1 MAPKY
6 SVKFLCGN
14 CNKRGSMVIAKGLVL
29 KTQRCPKCNNKT
41 LLTR

>member
-6 SVKFLCGN
+6 STKFLCGN
-14 CNKRGSMVIAKGLVL
+14 CNKKGTIVIAQGLLL
-29 KTQRCPKCNNKT
+29 KHQRCPKCNTKS